1 MKLVETKI
9 SETAVHMRYADNP
22 DSAKATAWID
32 FQVPLKDL
40 MLPDGERE
48 LPLGDLDLQYL
59 GLVRQAALRYV
70 HKLIGEENI
79 RLGGHVRRNA

>member
-32 FQVPLKDL
+32 FQVPIADL
-40 MLPDGERE
+40 VVPNSPES
-48 LPLGDLDLQYL
+48 PLGELESHYL
-59 GLVRQAALRYV
+59 AVIRQAALR
-70 HKLIGEENI
+70 HAREIIGAETQ
-79 RLGGHVRRNA
+79 RLARLANHIA